1 MWMLLVSNA
10 VTLAALLLTWRLQH
24 LQSFVMS
31 CVCAKTMQDGH
42 EWISFEQYLARRFK
56 IQVSQRLS
64 GQKAAKLKAR
74 LASLS
79 VKEEMAAKRSR
90 ARHRPGVVEHHD
102 RPAVV
107 PRSALDE
114 FPEECSLGAR
124 SQPSGSRRPDFGLWF
139 GASPVTLDARRS
151 SESPTS
157 ACTRHRR
164 RSPTRGIASGLS
176 LSSSGAAGRN

>member
-10 VTLAALLLTWRLQH
+10 VKLAALLLTWRLQH

-114 FPEECSLGAR
+114 FPEECSLEREANRRVPADQISAFGLAPVL
-124 SQPSGSRRPDFGLWF
+124 SPSTPADRASRRRVP
-139 GASPVTLDARRS
+139 ARG
-151 SESPTS
+151 TD
-157 ACTRHRR
+157 
-164 RSPTRGIASGLS
+164 
-176 LSSSGAAGRN
+176 AGRQREEVRQA